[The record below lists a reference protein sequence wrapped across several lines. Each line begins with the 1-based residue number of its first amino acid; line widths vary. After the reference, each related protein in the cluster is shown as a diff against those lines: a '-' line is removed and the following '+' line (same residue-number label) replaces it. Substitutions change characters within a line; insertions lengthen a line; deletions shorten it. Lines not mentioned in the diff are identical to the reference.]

1 MMSNRRILERYIL
14 KAISPYILISL
25 ILLTAILFAQQTVR
39 YLEGLFHG
47 LVPSGFVYGVALALL
62 PNVLVFTI
70 PMAVLSGTIIGLG
83 RMGSDSELVAMR
95 AAGVST
101 FRMLWPALALGA
113 VATIGALYLNLQE
126 APRAQRDLKIVL
138 VRSALYKM
146 DSPVEPRT
154 FTTDIP
160 GHVIYVRDG
169 DKTRGE
175 WGRVFIQSQAADHI
189 TYLTTARLGRIDASA
204 DKSELVLQDAV
215 RTKLPAPDARDR
227 SYTVERLAQFRF
239 DFNIGRSGLLASMRK
254 SDSNPDEMDWNELKQ
269 FAAQSTG
276 REKREA
282 EMLLQKRLA
291 FSLSPLLFSLFGAAL
306 ALRVRRGGRG
316 LGVLLSLLVL
326 LIYYLFTLAG
336 DQMARAGSLPAALG
350 AWLAS
355 VLTLV
360 IAIGLLTFK
369 RREVRAWFTRAK
381 AEPAAT
387 EERLKGTS
395 GQSGMRQWLVSF
407 PSLLDLSL
415 LRALGIS
422 FLIGFLAL
430 VMIFNI
436 FTIFELWRFIASNA
450 ATVRVVA
457 QYLFYLLPLVTVE
470 IFPGSVLV
478 AVLMTY
484 ALTARRREAVA
495 WWASGQS
502 VYRLMLPGL
511 VFAILIGVASWSIQE
526 RVMPEANVRQ
536 DNLRAKIK
544 GGNIAQVAGG
554 SGRRWL
560 VSADGARIFSYEFDD
575 RRQML
580 LKPSIYDF
588 DARGVDLKRVI
599 SGEAAKWLTANE
611 MEISGAQ
618 WINLDAPQVS
628 RQSAETMRISG
639 VDPPAVFR
647 PTVDRPSQ
655 LSAERLRAY
664 IKTLKQRGAETAP
677 LAVALQRKYA
687 APFSVIVM
695 ALVGMPLAIS
705 FGRKTTV
712 LALCAA
718 VVVSLLFW
726 LVSGGFQ
733 QLGEHA
739 LLPPAVAAWTP
750 VVIFAGGALYFI
762 SRVRT

>member
-1 MMSNRRILERYIL
+1 MSNRRILERYIL
-14 KAISPYILISL
+14 KAITPYILISL

-39 YLEGLFHG
+39 YLEAIFHG
-47 LVPSGFVYGVALALL
+47 LVPAGFVYGVALALL

-113 VATIGALYLNLQE
+113 IATVAALYLNLQE
-126 APRAQRDLKIVL
+126 APHAQRELKVVL
-138 VRSALYKM
+138 VRSALYKL

-175 WGRVFIQSQAADHI
+175 WGRVFIQSQAPDNI

-204 DKSELVLQDAV
+204 EKSELVLQDAV

-254 SDSNPDEMDWNELKQ
+254 SDSNPDEMDWSELRR

-276 REKREA
+276 QEKREA
-282 EMLLQKRLA
+282 GMLLHKRLA
-291 FSLSPLLFSLFGAAL
+291 FSLSPLLFALFAAAL

-336 DQMARAGSLPAALG
+336 DQMARAGSLPAGLG
-350 AWLAS
+350 PWLAS
-355 VLTLV
+355 ALTLA
-360 IAIGLLTFK
+360 IAIGLLGFK
-369 RREVRAWFTRAK
+369 RREVRAWFTRTREETGAPDEQAK
-381 AEPAAT
+381 PGSSHGA
-387 EERLKGTS
+387 
-395 GQSGMRQWLVSF
+395 MRQWLVSF

-450 ATVRVVA
+450 ATLKVVA
-457 QYLFYLLPLVTVE
+457 QYLFYLFPLVSVE
-470 IFPGSVLV
+470 LFPGSVLV

-511 VFAILIGVASWSIQE
+511 AFALLIGFVSWSIQE

-544 GGNIAQVAGG
+544 GISAQLASG
-554 SGRRWL
+554 SERRWL

-575 RRQML
+575 QRQML

-588 DARGVDLKRVI
+588 DSRGVELTRVI
-599 SGEAAKWLTANE
+599 SGEAGKWLTANE
-611 MEISGAQ
+611 MEISGAH

-628 RQSAETMRISG
+628 QQSAETMRISG
-639 VDPPAVFR
+639 VDPPAVFK

-655 LSAERLRAY
+655 LSAVRLRSY
-664 IKTLKQRGAETAP
+664 IQTLKQRGAETAP

>member
-14 KAISPYILISL
+14 KAITPYILISL

-70 PMAVLSGTIIGLG
+70 PMAVLAGTIIGLG

-113 VATIGALYLNLQE
+113 IATTAALYLNLQE
-126 APRAQRDLKIVL
+126 APRAQRDLKAVL
-138 VRSALYKM
+138 VRSALYKL

-160 GHVIYVRDG
+160 GYVIYVRDG

-175 WGRVFIQSQAADHI
+175 WDRVFIQTQDADHSTRLI
-189 TYLTTARLGRIDASA
+189 TARTGRIDSSG

-215 RTKLPAPDARDR
+215 TTKVPPADAHAA
-227 SYTVERLAQFRF
+227 SYVVERVAQLRIL
-239 DFNIGRSGLLASMRK
+239 FNLGRGDLLAGIARSK
-254 SDSNPDEMDWNELKQ
+254 SDPEEMGWSELRR
-269 FAAQSTG
+269 FAEQTTG
-276 REKREA
+276 NEKRDA
-282 EMLLQKRLA
+282 TMLLHKRLA
-291 FSLSPLLFSLFGAAL
+291 FSFAPLLFSLFGAAL

-316 LGVLLSLLVL
+316 LGVLMSLLVL

-381 AEPAAT
+381 EEPAAS
-387 EERLKGTS
+387 EEQLKGTS

-430 VMIFNI
+430 AMIFNI

-450 ATVRVVA
+450 ATLKVVA
-457 QYLFYLLPLVTVE
+457 QYLFYLFPLVSVE
-470 IFPGSVLV
+470 LFPGSVLV

-484 ALTARRREAVA
+484 ALTARRRAAVA

-511 VFAILIGVASWSIQE
+511 AFALLIGFASWSIQE

-560 VSADGARIFSYEFDD
+560 VSADGGRIFSYEFDD
-575 RRQML
+575 QRQML

-588 DARGVDLKRVI
+588 DSRGVELTRVT
-599 SGEAAKWLTANE
+599 SGEEGKWLTANE
-611 MEISGAQ
+611 MEISGA
-618 WINLDAPQVS
+618 
-628 RQSAETMRISG
+628 
-639 VDPPAVFR
+639 
-647 PTVDRPSQ
+647 
-655 LSAERLRAY
+655 
-664 IKTLKQRGAETAP
+664 
-677 LAVALQRKYA
+677 
-687 APFSVIVM
+687 
-695 ALVGMPLAIS
+695 
-705 FGRKTTV
+705 
-712 LALCAA
+712 
-718 VVVSLLFW
+718 
-726 LVSGGFQ
+726 
-733 QLGEHA
+733 H
-739 LLPPAVAAWTP
+739 
-750 VVIFAGGALYFI
+750 
-762 SRVRT
+762 